1 MSGLENLKKRIEYRG
16 GARQVDRMVEEKR
29 NSLSKALLYS
39 YQSATAVLSDGREF
53 RCLIN
58 PNKISMEFDD
68 KMLSIPFEDICLN
81 KERPEGATTT
91 QGREPTGI
99 KCGDTIE
106 WKENGTHWLIYS
118 QYLQEIAYF
127 RGLMRQCENEPLFI
141 NGQKYWYYLKGPDDK
156 GIDWNKSKHFIF
168 NDLNYTVEIYIS
180 KTTETLEF
188 FHRFKKCKLLGK
200 NFEVQAVD
208 SLSADNILTVYL
220 KEDYANIW
228 AEEQAPEVIPPEE
241 EPAPEPEVE
250 PISVFA
256 RRTVQVPVVATIEG
270 PKEIY
275 PYDIARYT
283 VTGASNGVWELSNK
297 RAKIIEATNTAV
309 TIEITSGKSGDVSL
323 IYKQIGQADIVYNIS
338 ILSL

>member
-1 MSGLENLKKRIEYRG
+1 MSGLENLKKRIAYRG
-16 GARQVDRMVEEKR
+16 GARQVDRMIEEKR

-39 YQSATAVLSDGREF
+39 YQSATAVLGDGREF

-58 PNKISMEFDD
+58 PNKISMDFDD

-127 RGLMRQCENEPLFI
+127 RGLMRQCENEPLLI
-141 NGQKYWYYLKGPDDK
+141 NGQSYWYYLKGPDDK

-168 NDLNYTVEIYIS
+168 NDLNYNVEIYIS

-220 KEDYANIW
+220 KEDYTNIW
-228 AEEQAPEVIPPEE
+228 EETQAPEVIPPVE
-241 EPAPEPEVE
+241 EPTLEAE

-256 RRTVQVPVVATIEG
+256 RRTVQITEASITG
-270 PKEIY
+270 PKEVY
-275 PYDIARYT
+275 PYDIAHYSIS
-283 VTGASNGVWELSNK
+283 GANKGTWVLSNK
-297 RAKIIEATNTAV
+297 RAKITQATDTTV
-309 TIEITSGKSGDVSL
+309 TIEIISGKSGSVSL
-323 IYKQIGQADIVYNIS
+323 IYKQNGQDDIVYNIQ
-338 ILSL
+338 IVSL